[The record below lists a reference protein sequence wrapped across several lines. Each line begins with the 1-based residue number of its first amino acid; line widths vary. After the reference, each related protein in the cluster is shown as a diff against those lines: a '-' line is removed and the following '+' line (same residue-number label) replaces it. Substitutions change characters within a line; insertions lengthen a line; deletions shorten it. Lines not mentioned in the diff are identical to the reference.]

1 MKHFTLFLTIILQTS
16 AYVLQPTILK
26 KTSNDINNTHIS
38 QINGQNKES
47 PLFFDVVQEETE
59 QLKAGLTLQ
68 NSVKFSKT
76 KIGYSKRSDEK
87 NEHTVG
93 HVISEISLQWLNK
106 AAMKII
112 WPDQGEEVISLTA
125 SKHFPDSEDA
135 CMFVGRP
142 ENKNANFS
150 SAAIIGCIDSEE
162 TIVNLIADK
171 EILELVLLRS
181 GRTLQNMLKKTEFDN
196 SLHSS
201 RQKRSLSG
209 WKETG
214 GSIPSTQPLPNIE
227 GATEE
232 DRKIPKGIT
241 FPLDLG
247 YDESLYKYFGSS
259 SKEVKDF
266 IKKVAFLAETFFYRP
281 ETGLPI
287 INWDLGDIK
296 PNFDININADKLCC
310 NHTHSQTC
318 RNKQKEV
325 QRSRKGNSKPLMLF
339 VEDRHPKDSEQYVG
353 CAFEGAACG
362 NTQGEAIGVVDMTWQ
377 VSDNQNIQPMAR
389 TMAHEFGHLIGM
401 AHDFVHHPSR
411 GCNHQGLMSY
421 NKIKETWSTCS
432 VKDFKL
438 WWRKT
443 GFSCKEIRRD
453 YGNDDGCKNDEFR
466 CKSGTC
472 KQKGGCSENCIPQN
486 WVLDGEEDC
495 TDGSDESTIDDEIPK
510 SADDIEC
517 ELDPSLCSEP
527 TEEEFIFP
535 KIPKITFPLDLGY
548 DNRLLDYFGSHSA
561 TKNFILETVS
571 VSSDYFNRPSTG
583 LPIITFDIVDI
594 KHYGSIHIT
603 ADQLCLNRHS
613 RNVTKLKKLRNG
625 NSTPLVLFVEDLVP
639 KGSELFS
646 GCAFWGAA
654 CGNTLGEALAI
665 VDMSQEVSYYKNLQN
680 MAVNMAHQFGHLI
693 GMALDSEHPP
703 SSGCNQKGI
712 MSYGS
717 NIPKT
722 WSNCSVKDFKRWWR
736 RNRLACEKMDIQK
749 N

>member
-38 QINGQNKES
+38 QINGQSKES
-47 PLFFDVVQEETE
+47 PLFSDVVQEENE
-59 QLKAGLTLQ
+59 QSKAGLILQ

-76 KIGYSKRSDEK
+76 KIGYSKTSDEK

-125 SKHFPDSEDA
+125 SKHFPDSEEA

-162 TIVNLIADK
+162 TIVNLIAGK

-181 GRTLQNMLKKTEFDN
+181 GRTLQNMLNKTEFDN

-232 DRKIPKGIT
+232 DKKIPKGIT

-247 YDESLYKYFGSS
+247 YDETLYKYFGSS

-266 IKKVAFLAETFFYRP
+266 IRKVAFLAETFFNKP

-296 PNFDININADKLCC
+296 PYFDININADKLCC
-310 NHTHSQTC
+310 DHTTEAC
-318 RNKQKEV
+318 RNKRKEV
-325 QRSRKGNSKPLMLF
+325 QGLREGNSKPLMLF
-339 VEDRHPKDSEQYVG
+339 VEDRHPKGSEQTLG
-353 CAFEGAACG
+353 CAFEGTACG
-362 NTQGEAIGVVDMTWQ
+362 NTRGEAFGVVDMTRQ
-377 VSDNQNIQPMAR
+377 ISDNQNIQPMAR

-401 AHDFVHHPSR
+401 AHDFVHPSSS

-421 NKIKETWSTCS
+421 NKIEETWSTCS
-432 VKDFKL
+432 VQDFKL

-472 KQKGGCSENCIPQN
+472 KHKGGCSENCIPQK

-495 TDGSDESTIDDEIPK
+495 SDGSDESTIDG
-510 SADDIEC
+510 
-517 ELDPSLCSEP
+517 P
-527 TEEEFIFP
+527 TEEEFILP
-535 KIPKITFPLDLGY
+535 KSLTFPIDLGY
-548 DNRLLDYFGSHSA
+548 DNRLLNYFGSHSA

-594 KHYGSIHIT
+594 KHYGSIDIT
-603 ADQLCLNRHS
+603 ADQLCKSSGNNKESKKL
-613 RNVTKLKKLRNG
+613 TKLRKG
-625 NSTPLVLFVEDLVP
+625 NSTPLVLFVEDIGP
-639 KGSELFS
+639 KDSEQIT
-646 GCAFWGAA
+646 GCAAFLGTA
-654 CGNTLGEALAI
+654 CEGEAFAI
-665 VDMSQEVSYYKNLQN
+665 VDMSREVSYYKNLQH
-680 MAVNMAHQFGHLI
+680 MALSMARQFGHLI
-693 GMALDSEHPP
+693 GMHLDHNHAPHR
-703 SSGCNQKGI
+703 GCNQTGI

-722 WSNCSVKDFKRWWR
+722 WSNCSVSDFKNWWR
-736 RNRLACEKMDIQK
+736 RNRLACEILLK
-749 N
+749 